1 MKRSLTCMFVLAVC
15 FTLSG
20 QALAQSVKS
29 QDAARPTSE
38 QSLQELVNEV
48 RQLRATLQRINA
60 AVYKGQVMLERL
72 KLQQEQV
79 TRISRELAEVREN
92 VQELRAQQVRI
103 KEVHARVQSGV
114 EAGIKHP
121 GEVAGLKEELD
132 QISYR
137 EQRLAM
143 RETQLSADLEGER
156 AKLNDLNDRL
166 NALVEIEMAP
176 K

>member
-1 MKRSLTCMFVLAVC
+1 MKRSLLYLIVFAVC
-15 FTLSG
+15 SIFLTSES
-20 QALAQSVKS
+20 AVAQSNV
-29 QDAARPTSE
+29 ARPTSE
-38 QSLQELVNEV
+38 QSLQELVAEV
-48 RQLRATLQRINA
+48 RQLRGTLQRMNA

-79 TRISRELAEVREN
+79 TRISRELTEVRESVN
-92 VQELRAQQVRI
+92 EVRSQQLRI
-103 KEVHARVQSGV
+103 KELLNRAEAGV
-114 EAGIKHP
+114 EVGMKHPTELAGIKAEMEAI
-121 GEVAGLKEELD
+121 G
-132 QISYR
+132 QR

-143 RETQLSADLEGER
+143 RETQLANDLEVER